1 MAIQNINGKNAYV
14 IQSEVPQAKTS
25 SGVGY
30 GSLHSQL
37 RWKLWELAQESVKAE
52 MGMEQKAYGAQ
63 LEYALKQKDIL
74 QDQRDSLSKQIND
87 LEKGMAKDAAR
98 VASKISDDKRRA
110 EEKRRS
116 EELSGVPV
124 TTTKGGT
131 TTTSGSGT
139 SGIKM
144 VPNPKAGQISVDGK
158 VEPAFIQAAEQG
170 DVKPNEPDPITGETV
185 RGYDT
190 RPRSSERAGTTTYDT
205 TTTRTK
211 TIPGV
216 TGKTDATVDRTEDVV
231 DYSDLIAR
239 LTKERDD
246 LETRLTS
253 TGVLPSAP
261 SFDLL
266 ERTRDKYQQS
276 YGTGGM
282 FGIAPRPG
290 KTQPRFDETSAV
302 RAAKEIADTAA
313 NDALT
318 KYTMERQALDPEVV
332 ITPEEAQEV
341 RRRGVLQALGT
352 LGGREVTAQNFL
364 RKEGVGDQETS
375 GLRERRMPEFLK
387 SKERKDAEAAARAP
401 VPYNESLEESSVEE
415 RIASTLP
422 RIDRG
427 DPRRKGYGSSSAQ
440 TAEELDDTFQME
452 DYVLPEEAKGSV
464 DASIWDTIMQESS
477 GEIAEP
483 TSPIRISPKPSSILQ
498 GYNAPPTTA
507 PAKEI
512 QIEDYVD
519 PAALRIAPRAAPQA
533 APQALQPSQGGPTM
547 AISAYKPGA
556 AREPDAVVPMDM
568 AGPAD
573 TLIMEDYIQP
583 PGPTEMKALKV
594 KLEELKAKKEKTAFD
609 KKVIDDL
616 QKRIGLD
623 KLPTKVQPTSL
634 ERRDQY
640 KLDLI
645 KKATALSNQPKK
657 FERLAKPELSPE
669 ERKAKVP
676 GYILLVDN
684 LYDANDRAGK
694 EPVKAT
700 FTELNRVF
708 ADDPKLRA
716 AAQEY
721 LLAKDLLKNKEQ
733 NPEA

>member
-63 LEYALKQKDIL
+63 LEYALKQKDVL
-74 QDQRDSLSKQIND
+74 KDQRDSLSKQIND
-87 LEKGMAKDAAR
+87 LEKGTAKDQAR

-110 EEKRRS
+110 EERRRS
-116 EELSGVPV
+116 EETSSAPV
-124 TTTKGGT
+124 TTAKGGT
-131 TTTSGSGT
+131 TTTEGSTLG
-139 SGIKM
+139 GIKM
-144 VPNPKAGQISVDGK
+144 ILNDGK
-158 VEPAFIQAAEQG
+158 TVPIVVVGGETPKFIQAPEQG
-170 DVKPNEPDPITGETV
+170 AAVAATPGVPGVSTDTKAS
-185 RGYDT
+185 DT
-190 RPRSSERAGTTTYDT
+190 RPKGSERGGTTTYDT

-211 TIPGV
+211 TIPKVSGE
-216 TGKTDATVDRTEDVV
+216 TDATVDRAGDVV
-231 DYSDLIAR
+231 DYTDLIAR
-239 LTKERDD
+239 LREERAN
-246 LETRLTS
+246 LETKLTS

-302 RAAKEIADTAA
+302 REAKVIADTAA
-313 NDALT
+313 NDALN

-352 LGGREVTAQNFL
+352 LGGREVSAGDFL
-364 RKEGVGDQETS
+364 RKEGVEDPETS

-387 SKERKDAEAAARAP
+387 SKERRDAEAAARAP

-440 TAEELDDTFQME
+440 TAEELDDPFQME
-452 DYVLPEEAKGSV
+452 NYNSPTAETPRSV
-464 DASIWDTIMQESS
+464 DASIWDSIMN
-477 GEIAEP
+477 EP
-483 TSPIRISPKPSSILQ
+483 VSPSNIPQ

-507 PAKEI
+507 PARDL
-512 QIEDYVD
+512 QLEDYVD
-519 PAALRIAPRAAPQA
+519 PAAPRIAPRA

-547 AISAYKPGA
+547 GIPAYKPGA
-556 AREPDAVVPMDM
+556 AREPDAVVPMDR
-568 AGPAD
+568 ASPAD
-573 TLIMEDYIQP
+573 TLLLEDYVQTP
-583 PGPTEMKALKV
+583 RPTEMEALKV

-623 KLPTKVQPTSL
+623 KLPSKVQPTSL

-657 FERLAKPELSPE
+657 FERLAKPELPPE

>member
-1 MAIQNINGKNAYV
+1 VAIQNINGKNAYV

-63 LEYALKQKDIL
+63 LEYALKQKDL
-74 QDQRDSLSKQIND
+74 LKDQRDSLSKQIND
-87 LEKGMAKDAAR
+87 LEKGTAKDQAR

-116 EELSGVPV
+116 EELSAAPV
-124 TTTKGGT
+124 TSSRTGGT
-131 TTTSGSGT
+131 TTSSSGI

-144 VPNPKAGQISVDGK
+144 IPNTEKVVVNGEVPEFI
-158 VEPAFIQAAEQG
+158 PAPADQQG
-170 DVKPNEPDPITGETV
+170 ERKPNEPDPITGETV

-190 RPRSSERAGTTTYDT
+190 RPKSSTRAGGTTSTS

-211 TIPGV
+211 TIPKVSGE
-216 TGKTDATVDRTEDVV
+216 TDAAVDRAGDVV
-231 DYSDLIAR
+231 DYTDLIER
-239 LTKERDD
+239 LKLERAD

-341 RRRGVLQALGT
+341 KRRGVLQALGT

-364 RKEGVGDQETS
+364 RREGTGDQETS

-387 SKERKDAEAAARAP
+387 SKERRDAEAKARAP

-427 DPRRKGYGSSSAQ
+427 DPRRKGYGSPSAQ
-440 TAEELDDTFQME
+440 TAEELDDPFEME
-452 DYVLPEEAKGSV
+452 GYTDPTVEAPRSA
-464 DASIWDTIMQESS
+464 DASIWDDIMNETLSSS
-477 GEIAEP
+477 GV
-483 TSPIRISPKPSSILQ
+483 PSNIPQ
-498 GYNAPPTTA
+498 GYNAPSTTA

-512 QIEDYVD
+512 QLEDYID
-519 PAALRIAPRAAPQA
+519 PAAPRIAPRIAPRG
-533 APQALQPSQGGPTM
+533 APASAPGALQSPEPLPRMDLPAYMQGSP
-547 AISAYKPGA
+547 
-556 AREPDAVVPMDM
+556 REPDAFIPVDR

-573 TLIMEDYIQP
+573 TLIMEDYVQT
-583 PGPTEMKALKV
+583 PGPTEMEALKV

-623 KLPTKVQPTSL
+623 KIPSKVGPTSL

-645 KKATALSNQPKK
+645 KKATALAAQPKK
-657 FERLAKPELSPE
+657 FDRLAKQALPPE

-708 ADDPKLRA
+708 ADDPKLRE

>member
-63 LEYALKQKDIL
+63 LEYALKQKDVL
-74 QDQRDSLSKQIND
+74 KDQRDSLSKQIND
-87 LEKGMAKDAAR
+87 LEKGTAKDQAR

-116 EELSGVPV
+116 EETSSAPV
-124 TTTKGGT
+124 TTSKGGT
-131 TTTSGSGT
+131 TTTEGSGIG
-139 SGIKM
+139 GIKM
-144 VPNPKAGQISVDGK
+144 IPNDGKETPIVVVDGK
-158 VEPAFIQAAEQG
+158 TPKFIQAPEQG
-170 DVKPNEPDPITGETV
+170 TAQEAKPGVPGVSTDTKAF
-185 RGYDT
+185 DT
-190 RPRSSERAGTTTYDT
+190 RAERSERDGKTTYDT

-211 TIPGV
+211 TIPKVSGE
-216 TGKTDATVDRTEDVV
+216 TDAAVDRAKDVV

-239 LTKERDD
+239 LKTERDD
-246 LETRLTS
+246 LETKLTN

-302 RAAKEIADTAA
+302 REAKVIADTAA

-364 RKEGVGDQETS
+364 RKEGVEDQETS

-387 SKERKDAEAAARAP
+387 SKERRDAEAAARAP

-440 TAEELDDTFQME
+440 TAEELDDPFQME
-452 DYVLPEEAKGSV
+452 NYNSPTAETPRSV
-464 DASIWDTIMQESS
+464 DASIWDSIMN
-477 GEIAEP
+477 EP
-483 TSPIRISPKPSSILQ
+483 VSPSNIPQ

-507 PAKEI
+507 PTKEI
-512 QIEDYVD
+512 QLEDYVD
-519 PAALRIAPRAAPQA
+519 PAAPRIAPRA

-547 AISAYKPGA
+547 GIPAYKAGA
-556 AREPDAVVPMDM
+556 AREPDAVVPLDR
-568 AGPAD
+568 ASPAD
-573 TLIMEDYIQP
+573 TLVMEDYVQT
-583 PGPTEMKALKV
+583 PGPTEMEALKV

-623 KLPTKVQPTSL
+623 KLPSKVQPTSL

-657 FERLAKPELSPE
+657 FERLAKPELPPE

-733 NPEA
+733 NPEV

>member
-63 LEYALKQKDIL
+63 LEYALKQKDVL
-74 QDQRDSLSKQIND
+74 KDQRDSLSKQIND
-87 LEKGMAKDAAR
+87 LEKGTAKDQAR

-116 EELSGVPV
+116 EETSSAPV
-124 TTTKGGT
+124 TTSKGGT
-131 TTTSGSGT
+131 TTTEGSGIG
-139 SGIKM
+139 GIKM
-144 VPNPKAGQISVDGK
+144 VPNPKAGQISAGGK

-170 DVKPNEPDPITGETV
+170 KVTEATPGKGRAEGT
-185 RGYDT
+185 RASDT
-190 RPRSSERAGTTTYDT
+190 RAESSERDGKTTYDT

-211 TIPGV
+211 TIPKVSGE
-216 TGKTDATVDRTEDVV
+216 TDATVDRTEDVV
-231 DYSDLIAR
+231 DYTDLIAR
-239 LTKERDD
+239 LTKERND
-246 LETRLTS
+246 LETKLTS

-302 RAAKEIADTAA
+302 REAKVIADTAA

-318 KYTMERQALDPEVV
+318 KYTTERQALDPEVV

-341 RRRGVLQALGT
+341 KRRGVLQALGT

-364 RKEGVGDQETS
+364 RREGTGDQETS

-387 SKERKDAEAAARAP
+387 SKERRDAEAAARAP
-401 VPYNESLEESSVEE
+401 VPYNESLEESPPEELPLSVEE
-415 RIASTLP
+415 RIKGTLSTEN
-422 RIDRG
+422 REDE
-427 DPRRKGYGSSSAQ
+427 RRLGY
-440 TAEELDDTFQME
+440 
-452 DYVLPEEAKGSV
+452 SV
-464 DASIWDTIMQESS
+464 PPTTDASIFDQLIREDTEPS
-477 GEIAEP
+477 GP
-483 TSPIRISPKPSSILQ
+483 VRIGPKPSTVPQ

-512 QIEDYVD
+512 QLEDYVD

-533 APQALQPSQGGPTM
+533 VPQALQSPQDLPGMGL
-547 AISAYKPGA
+547 SAYRAGA
-556 AREPDAVVPMDM
+556 AREPDAVIPVDR
-568 AGPAD
+568 ASPAD
-573 TLIMEDYIQP
+573 TLVMEDYVQTP
-583 PGPTEMKALKV
+583 RPTEMEALKV

-623 KLPTKVQPTSL
+623 KLPSKVQPTSL

-657 FERLAKPELSPE
+657 FERLAKPELPPE

>member
-1 MAIQNINGKNAYV
+1 MAIQNVNGKNAYV

-37 RWKLWELAQESVKAE
+37 RWKLWEMAQESVKAE
-52 MGMEQKAYGAQ
+52 MGMEGKAYGAQ

-87 LEKGMAKDAAR
+87 LEKGTAKDQAR

-144 VPNPKAGQISVDGK
+144 VPNTKAGQISTGGGL
-158 VEPAFIQAAEQG
+158 EPAFIQAPEQG
-170 DVKPNEPDPITGETV
+170 DAKPNEPDPITGETV

-190 RPRSSERAGTTTYDT
+190 RPRSSERAGKTTYDT

-216 TGKTDATVDRTEDVV
+216 SGKTDASVDRTEDVV

-239 LTKERDD
+239 LTKERAD
-246 LETRLTS
+246 LETKLTN

-318 KYTMERQALDPEVV
+318 KYTMERQALDPEVQ

-364 RKEGVGDQETS
+364 RREGVEDQETS

-387 SKERKDAEAAARAP
+387 SKERRDAEAAARAP

-452 DYVLPEEAKGSV
+452 DYVLPEEAKKSV

-483 TSPIRISPKPSSILQ
+483 TSPIRISPKSSTVPQ
-498 GYNAPPTTA
+498 GYNDPPTTA
-507 PAKEI
+507 PAKVL
-512 QIEDYVD
+512 QLEDYVD
-519 PAALRIAPRAAPQA
+519 PMAALQA
-533 APQALQPSQGGPTM
+533 APQALQSPQDLPGMGIP
-547 AISAYKPGA
+547 AYKPGA

-583 PGPTEMKALKV
+583 PGPTEMEALKV
-594 KLEELKAKKEKTAFD
+594 ELEELKAKKEKTAFD

-616 QKRIGLD
+616 QKRIGSD
-623 KLPTKVQPTSL
+623 KLPSKVQPTSL

-716 AAQEY
+716 SAQEY
-721 LLAKDLLKNKEQ
+721 LLAKDLLKNKQE
-733 NPEA
+733 NPESSRTT

>member
-63 LEYALKQKDIL
+63 LEYALKQKDVL
-74 QDQRDSLSKQIND
+74 KDQRDSLSKQIND
-87 LEKGMAKDAAR
+87 LEKGTAKDQAR

-116 EELSGVPV
+116 EETSSAPV
-124 TTTKGGT
+124 TSSRTGG
-131 TTTSGSGT
+131 TTTSGST
-139 SGIKM
+139 ISGIKM
-144 VPNPKAGQISVDGK
+144 VPNTEK
-158 VEPAFIQAAEQG
+158 VVVNGEVPEFIQAAEQG
-170 DVKPNEPDPITGETV
+170 EAVPNKPDPITGETV

-190 RPRSSERAGTTTYDT
+190 RPKSSERGGKTTSTS

-211 TIPGV
+211 AIPKVSGE
-216 TGKTDATVDRTEDVV
+216 TDATVDRTEDVV
-231 DYSDLIAR
+231 DYTDLIAR
-239 LTKERDD
+239 LTKERAD

-318 KYTMERQALDPEVV
+318 KYTMERQALDPEVQ

-352 LGGREVTAQNFL
+352 LGGREVSAGDFL
-364 RKEGVGDQETS
+364 RKEGVEDQETS

-387 SKERKDAEAAARAP
+387 SKERRDAEAAARAP
-401 VPYNESLEESSVEE
+401 VPYNESLEESPLSVEE
-415 RIASTLP
+415 RIKGTLSTS
-422 RIDRG
+422 DRE
-427 DPRRKGYGSSSAQ
+427 DERRLGYSVPP
-440 TAEELDDTFQME
+440 TA
-452 DYVLPEEAKGSV
+452 
-464 DASIWDTIMQESS
+464 DASIFDQLIREDTEPSGPVRIGPKSS
-477 GEIAEP
+477 TVP
-483 TSPIRISPKPSSILQ
+483 Q

-507 PAKEI
+507 PAR
-512 QIEDYVD
+512 QLQLEDYVD
-519 PAALRIAPRAAPQA
+519 PMAAPQA
-533 APQALQPSQGGPTM
+533 VPQALQSPQDLPGMGIP
-547 AISAYKPGA
+547 AYKAGA
-556 AREPDAVVPMDM
+556 AREPDAVVPMDR
-568 AGPAD
+568 ASPAD
-573 TLIMEDYIQP
+573 TLVLEDYVQTP
-583 PGPTEMKALKV
+583 RPTEMEALKV

-623 KLPTKVQPTSL
+623 KLPSKVKPTSL

-657 FERLAKPELSPE
+657 FERLAKPELPPE

-684 LYDANDRAGK
+684 LYDANNRAGK

-721 LLAKDLLKNKEQ
+721 LLAKDLLKNKQE
-733 NPEA
+733 NPESSRTT

>member
-1 MAIQNINGKNAYV
+1 MAIQNVGGKNAYV

-25 SGVGY
+25 AGVGY

-63 LEYALKQKDIL
+63 LEYALQQKEL
-74 QDQRDSLSKQIND
+74 LKDQRDSLSKQIND
-87 LEKGMAKDAAR
+87 LEKGTAKDQAR
-98 VASKISDDKRRA
+98 VASKISDDRRRA

-116 EELSGVPV
+116 EELSAAPV
-124 TTTKGGT
+124 TTAKGGT

-144 VPNPKAGQISVDGK
+144 VVNPAAGVLKADGT
-158 VEPAFIQAAEQG
+158 VEPAFIQAEGEGEQG
-170 DVKPNEPDPITGETV
+170 TAVAGGGEDDFGRPI
-185 RGYDT
+185 RAYDT
-190 RPRSSERAGTTTYDT
+190 RPRGSERDGKTEYDT

-211 TIPGV
+211 AIPKVSGE
-216 TGKTDATVDRTEDVV
+216 TDAAVDRTEDVV
-231 DYSDLIAR
+231 DYSDLIDR
-239 LTKERDD
+239 LKLERDD
-246 LETRLTS
+246 LEKELAS

-341 RRRGVLQALGT
+341 KRRGVLQALGT

-364 RKEGVGDQETS
+364 RREGTGDQETS

-387 SKERKDAEAAARAP
+387 SKERRDAEAKARAP

-427 DPRRKGYGSSSAQ
+427 DPRRKGYGSPSAQ
-440 TAEELDDTFQME
+440 TAEELDDPFEME
-452 DYVLPEEAKGSV
+452 GYTDPTVEAPRSA
-464 DASIWDTIMQESS
+464 DASIWDDIMNETLSSS
-477 GEIAEP
+477 GV
-483 TSPIRISPKPSSILQ
+483 PSNIPQ
-498 GYNAPPTTA
+498 GYNAPSTTA

-512 QIEDYVD
+512 QLEDYID
-519 PAALRIAPRAAPQA
+519 PAAPRIAPRIAPRG
-533 APQALQPSQGGPTM
+533 APASAPGALQSPEPLPRMDLPAYMQGSP
-547 AISAYKPGA
+547 
-556 AREPDAVVPMDM
+556 REPDAFIPVDR

-573 TLIMEDYIQP
+573 TLIMEDYVQT
-583 PGPTEMKALKV
+583 PGPTEMEALKV

-623 KLPTKVQPTSL
+623 KIPSKVGPTSL

-645 KKATALSNQPKK
+645 KKATALAAQPKK
-657 FERLAKPELSPE
+657 FDRLAKQALPPE

-708 ADDPKLRA
+708 ADDPKLRE